1 MYFTLSQNLQTILKE
16 SITMTYKSK
25 RTITSMV
32 AGVLLI
38 TSYII
43 FALGK
48 RSPSPEDL
56 KAWAIAMLVF
66 IGIGVAVLILIQILF
81 NLAVSIGIAVKERE
95 HDDKEVEKEVGRI
108 ISSSMV
114 EDEMDK
120 LINLKSSHIGYC
132 CMGTGFILAL
142 VAMAFGVS
150 TVVSLHIL
158 FGIIF
163 VETIVKGGVSIYLY
177 EKGVHNG

>member
-1 MYFTLSQNLQTILKE
+1 
-16 SITMTYKSK
+16 MTYKSK

-38 TSYII
+38 AAYII

-48 RSPSPEDL
+48 SAPSSEDL
-56 KAWAIAMLVF
+56 KAWAVAMLVF
-66 IGIGVAVLILIQILF
+66 IGIGVTMLILIQILF
-81 NLAVSIGIAVKERE
+81 NLAISIGIAVKKRE
-95 HDDKEVEKEVGRI
+95 CDDKDVEKEVGRI

-120 LINLKSSHIGYC
+120 LINLKATHVGYYFI
-132 CMGTGFILAL
+132 GTGFILTLAAL
-142 VAMAFGVS
+142 AFGVS
-150 TVVSLHIL
+150 TVASLHIL
-158 FGIIF
+158 FGTIF
-163 VETIVKGGVSIYLY
+163 VGTIVEGGVSIYLY